1 MAFRLT
7 ALVGSVLVSI
17 ALVAAP
23 AAGGKERD
31 GLQMYTVR
39 GPAAELAK
47 VTQGVELAGV
57 EQTARGIKAEAV
69 LTRDQVS
76 KLRASGVRVKLTRN
90 DKGQTVAQQF
100 AAQEAGGFNVW
111 RSWDE
116 PGGIR
121 DQMYA
126 VARNNPQ
133 LAKLGR
139 LGTTLQGREILAVK
153 LTQGARGQ
161 ADGSRPAVLFSST
174 QHAREWISTEVN
186 RRTMNWFVERWRD
199 NDTQIK
205 RLLKD
210 TE

>member
-7 ALVGSVLVSI
+7 ALLGSVLVSI

-121 DQMYA
+121 DELYA
-126 VARNNPQ
+126 VARDNPQ
-133 LAKLGR
+133 LVKLEVLGR
-139 LGTTLQGREILAVK
+139 THQGRELIALK
-153 LTQGARGQ
+153 LTQGARGVR
-161 ADGSRPAVLFSST
+161 DGARRALLLPSARTRVDQRRGQSPHAASLHRPLAGG
-174 QHAREWISTEVN
+174 
-186 RRTMNWFVERWRD
+186 
-199 NDTQIK
+199 
-205 RLLKD
+205 
-210 TE
+210 

>member
-1 MAFRLT
+1 
-7 ALVGSVLVSI
+7 LVSI
-17 ALVAAP
+17 ALLAAP
-23 AAGGKERD
+23 AVGGKERE

-90 DKGQTVAQQF
+90 QKGRTVAQQF

-121 DQMYA
+121 DELYA
-126 VARNNPQ
+126 VARDNPQ
-133 LAKLGR
+133 L
-139 LGTTLQGREILAVK
+139 VK
-153 LTQGARGQ
+153 LE
-161 ADGSRPAVLFSST
+161 FSDEPTRAAS
-174 QHAREWISTEVN
+174 
-186 RRTMNWFVERWRD
+186 
-199 NDTQIK
+199 
-205 RLLKD
+205 
-210 TE
+210 